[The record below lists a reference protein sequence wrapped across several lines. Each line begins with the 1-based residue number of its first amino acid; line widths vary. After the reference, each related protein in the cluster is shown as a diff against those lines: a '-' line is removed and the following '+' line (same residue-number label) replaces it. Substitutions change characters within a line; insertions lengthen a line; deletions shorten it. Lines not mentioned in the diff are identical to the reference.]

1 MSRGRRL
8 TAARAA
14 ITVAQVVKQ
23 KRRSPELTVGAR
35 VGYRIDRFL
44 ALHPAVQLFA
54 VLGSALVLAFF
65 FGCAIYLIDD
75 SPGAAPD
82 QQRRVGTVVD
92 GLWWAITRMLDGGT
106 MINDAGPLRQ
116 IFGLGVTLI
125 GMISVAIL
133 TGSFAS
139 SFSER
144 LRDLRRGALPV
155 FEQGHVVFLGWNV
168 HGAVI
173 VRELAV
179 SGIEATLVIVADHDR
194 EVIEDSVREQIDRRD
209 HRLSVIVRRGDPT
222 TTASARRASVHKARA
237 VMILPEVHPS
247 VAFSARQGEPGV
259 LPPGACLDRVAL
271 RSLLAVKRVLA
282 GHQRPVIIDVA
293 TSRGSQLMRLC
304 ESSEAVIVVDGHGV
318 NARLLGQSVRQEGAF
333 SVIQQILSLDA
344 RSIFIH
350 PAGSFAGKTFD
361 EAHAAIEDGI
371 LVGLSRGD
379 KAHLSPAGDHR
390 IGEDE
395 HLLIFSDENR
405 PPRAVGRLPTIEDKP
420 LSAASLEP
428 RPAPSRPRSVL
439 VIRYRPELDEI
450 LRFLDARDESR
461 ITVMVRTAD
470 VARVR
475 EALERVPLSRTRVEV
490 VSGDP
495 LEGADVDRLLE
506 GRHDVA
512 LLLAPEV
519 SAADVADAD
528 ADQLITLLHLRR
540 AGDAA
545 PRTVVE
551 IRSQETKH
559 LTRPLAH
566 REDFLLKRETV
577 GMLLAQELHAIC
589 LDRAGAWVGPVY
601 HAILEAIGPS
611 IELLPM
617 RAYAGKS
624 DRPSFAQILARARM
638 RGQVAIG
645 VVLEGGSPRLLPN
658 REERFDL
665 AQARVVVIQPRA
677 CSAPVYK
684 LSAPM

>member
-1 MSRGRRL
+1 
-8 TAARAA
+8 
-14 ITVAQVVKQ
+14 VVKQ
-23 KRRSPELTVGAR
+23 KRRSPDQTIGSR
-35 VGYRIDRFL
+35 IGYRIDRFL
-44 ALHPAVQLFA
+44 ALHPAVQLLA
-54 VLGSALVLAFF
+54 VLGSALVLAFL
-65 FGCAIYLIDD
+65 FGCAVYLIDD
-75 SPGAAPD
+75 SHGAAPD
-82 QQRRVGTVVD
+82 QQGKVGSVVD

-106 MINDAGPLRQ
+106 VTYDSGPLRQ

-125 GMISVAIL
+125 GMLAVAII

-155 FEQGHVVFLGWNV
+155 FEEGHVVFLGWNV

-194 EVIEDSVREQIDRRD
+194 EIIEDSVREQIERRA

-222 TTASARRASVHKARA
+222 TTASARRAAVHKARA
-237 VMILPEVHPS
+237 VVILPEVHPS
-247 VAFSARQGEPGV
+247 ATFSSRQGEPWV
-259 LPPGACLDRVAL
+259 LPPGACLDRIAL
-271 RSLLAVKRVLA
+271 RSLLAVKRVL
-282 GHQRPVIIDVA
+282 GGRQRPVIVDVA
-293 TSRGSQLMRLC
+293 TSRGNQLMRLC
-304 ESSEAVIVVDGHGV
+304 ESSEAVVVVDGHGV
-318 NARLLGQSVRQEGAF
+318 NARLLAQSVRQEGAF
-333 SVIQQILSLDA
+333 NVIQQILSLDA
-344 RSIFIH
+344 RSVFIH
-350 PAGSFAGKTFD
+350 QASSFAGKTFD

-371 LVGLSRGD
+371 LIGLSHED
-379 KAHLSPAGDHR
+379 KARLSPAGDHR
-390 IGEDE
+390 IDKDE
-395 HLLIFSDENR
+395 HLLIFSDNSH
-405 PPRAVGRLPTIEDKP
+405 PPRATGALPSVGDGALAGDAAAPLPP
-420 LSAASLEP
+420 
-428 RPAPSRPRSVL
+428 PSRPLSVL

-450 LRFLDARDESR
+450 LRFLDARGESKV
-461 ITVMVRTAD
+461 TVMVRAAD

-475 EALERVPLSRTRVEV
+475 EAIERVALSRTTALV

-495 LEGADVDRLLE
+495 LEGQDIDRLL
-506 GRHDVA
+506 GAHHDVA

-545 PRTVVE
+545 PRAVVE

-559 LTRPLAH
+559 LTRPIAH

-589 LDRAGAWVGPVY
+589 LERAGAWVGPVY
-601 HAILEAIGPS
+601 NSILDAIGPS

-617 RAYAGKS
+617 SAYASKS
-624 DRPSFAQILARARM
+624 QRPSFGQIMAHARR

-645 VVLEGGSPRLLPN
+645 VAPEGGAPWLLPN
-658 REERFDL
+658 REERFDV
-665 AQARVVVIQPRA
+665 ARARVVVIQPRA
-677 CSAPVYK
+677 CSAPR
-684 LSAPM
+684 